1 MTEAIIAYVLANILD
16 VVSTKKVLKNGGEE
30 LNPILRSAMDKGGNK
45 WVALK
50 FMLAGIALGMFLY
63 FELIWLVWAGAAF
76 YGLIA
81 VNNFRIA
88 KNLKDK

>member
-50 FMLAGIALGMFLY
+50 FMLAGIALGIFLY
-63 FELIWLVWAGAAF
+63 FNLIWAVWVGAAVF
-76 YGLIA
+76 AVVA

-88 KNLKDK
+88 KKLKD

>member
-1 MTEAIIAYVLANILD
+1 LAEAIIAYVLANILD

-45 WVALK
+45 WVVLK
-50 FMLAGIALGMFLY
+50 MMLAGIALGIFLY
-63 FELIWLVWAGAAF
+63 FDLIWAVWAGTAF

-81 VNNFRIA
+81 LNNFRTA
-88 KNLKDK
+88 RKLAQ